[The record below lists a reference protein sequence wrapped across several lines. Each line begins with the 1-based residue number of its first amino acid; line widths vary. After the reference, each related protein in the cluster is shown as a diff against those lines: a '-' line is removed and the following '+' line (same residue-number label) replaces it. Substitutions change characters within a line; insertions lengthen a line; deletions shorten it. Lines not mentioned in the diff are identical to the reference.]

1 MQGGYPPAG
10 FHFSVAFEGIGGDS
24 ADVRFQSVS
33 GLSATIETEDVR
45 EGGENHFKHK
55 LPTGTTCG
63 VLELK
68 RGLALDSALERW
80 CRDAIEHFV
89 FKPVNVQISLLG
101 ETHKSIAS
109 WQVVNAF
116 PVRWS
121 VSEFDA
127 QQSAVVIETL
137 QLQYNYFRRLRA

>member
-1 MQGGYPPAG
+1 MPAEYPPAG
-10 FHFSVAFEGIGGDS
+10 FHFSVVFAGIGGN

-33 GLSATIETEDVR
+33 GLSATIETEEFR
-45 EGGENHFKHK
+45 EGGENRFKHK
-55 LPTGTTCG
+55 LPTGATHDM
-63 VLELK
+63 LELK
-68 RGLALDSALERW
+68 RGLMLDSALERW
-80 CRDAIEHFV
+80 CRDAIELFV

-101 ETHKSIAS
+101 ETHLPIAS
-109 WQVVNAF
+109 WLVVNAY

-137 QLQYNYFRRLRA
+137 QLQYNHFRRLAA

>member
-1 MQGGYPPAG
+1 MPDAYPPVG

-33 GLSATIETEDVR
+33 GLSATVETEEVR
-45 EGGENHFKHK
+45 EGGENRFKHK
-55 LPTGTTCG
+55 LPTGTTCEL
-63 VLELK
+63 LELK
-68 RGLALDSALERW
+68 RGLVLDSALERW

-89 FKPVNVQISLLG
+89 FKPANVDISLLD
-101 ETHKSIAS
+101 ETHQPIAS

-127 QQSAVVIETL
+127 QQSAVVVETL
-137 QLQYNYFRRLRA
+137 QLQYNYFRRLSA